1 MEKDTFQNIAFGM
14 GIQIV
19 LGLVWLILNFPASWE
34 CPESRE
40 LFKAAES
47 WQLDEYTGVLYPL
60 LLRIFGW
67 LTGNRKMLLKGILS
81 ILQLG
86 AAFLAYKCFL
96 KQIFGE
102 KKKYKAVFGTCFLI
116 TVPLYYSGTFPFFPI
131 PLHPRY
137 WCFYLETAVRQFA
150 AKRAET

>member
-1 MEKDTFQNIAFGM
+1 M

-34 CPESRE
+34 YPESRE

-96 KQIFGE
+96 KQILE
-102 KKKYKAVFGTCFLI
+102 RKRSI
-116 TVPLYYSGTFPFFPI
+116 
-131 PLHPRY
+131 RQ
-137 WCFYLETAVRQFA
+137 YLAPAF
-150 AKRAET
+150 